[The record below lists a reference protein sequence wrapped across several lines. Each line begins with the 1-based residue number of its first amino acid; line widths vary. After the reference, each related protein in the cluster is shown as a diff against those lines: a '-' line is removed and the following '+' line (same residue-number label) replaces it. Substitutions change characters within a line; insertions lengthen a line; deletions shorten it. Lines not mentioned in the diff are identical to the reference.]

1 MQASKTWRTVIGLWA
16 LGALTGAAVAAQ
28 PVAPECFE
36 ASAQRHRL
44 DVRLLK
50 AVARVESGMN
60 PGAVNLSHRERTG
73 TVDIGLMQINSAWLP
88 TLARHG
94 IREANLREP
103 CTNIEVGAWILA
115 DVVAR
120 HGNQWQ
126 AVGAYNAAC
135 TRLKGEACTAQRAA
149 YAWKVFR
156 RLDEP
161 IANTKRGRARPRV
174 EARSNGSGV
183 TPAMASSL
191 QIVSLR
197 SPG

>member
-1 MQASKTWRTVIGLWA
+1 MQKVWLLLLCAIA
-16 LGALTGAAVAAQ
+16 LPAHACWQDAAARYGVDA
-28 PVAPECFE
+28 
-36 ASAQRHRL
+36 
-44 DVRLLK
+44 RLLY
-50 AVARVESGMN
+50 AIAQQESSLN
-60 PGAVNLSHRERTG
+60 PGAINRSHAARTG
-73 TVDIGLMQINSAWLP
+73 SVDIGLMQINSRWLP
-88 TLARHG
+88 VLGQHG
-94 IREANLREP
+94 IRESDLLDP
-103 CTNIEVGAWILA
+103 CTNLQVGAWILA

-149 YAWKVFR
+149 YAWKVFE

-174 EARSNGSGV
+174 EARSNESGV